1 MAACSHSEAEAP
13 LIPTVSF
20 SRNSSGRRSA
30 RLRVRALGLRPEP
43 HPPGFPIRCT
53 KQRRVPRRPPPEA
66 ETANFPPCRRSA
78 HKRKQGLAGAMR
90 QASQYHIIFV
100 FRPGPCDL
108 PRERQ
113 FLQQSTEPDHKSDFL
128 WGSQQRPQRSA
139 AASRTASA
147 RVCGGAVCSKY
158 CSNTALTSILMRPAR
173 PS

>member
-30 RLRVRALGLRPEP
+30 RLRVRRSAPARAASSGIPNTL
-43 HPPGFPIRCT
+43 H
-53 KQRRVPRRPPPEA
+53 KAAAVSPRRPPPEA

-78 HKRKQGLAGAMR
+78 HKRKQGLPGAMR

-128 WGSQQRPQRSA
+128 WGSQQRPQRLRCSQQDCFPRTFA
-139 AASRTASA
+139 AE
-147 RVCGGAVCSKY
+147 
-158 CSNTALTSILMRPAR
+158 
-173 PS
+173 PSVQNIAATPH